1 MLRIYIT
8 HNIYIHIYIHISI
21 SIYLSIYL
29 FIYMYIIYIYIY
41 IFVFPLKY
49 QTQLKISSGNV
60 GNNCLLLYFNNLLI
74 GIQLWFLSYNEMLIY
89 NLA

>member
-1 MLRIYIT
+1 MLHIYIA
-8 HNIYIHIYIHISI
+8 HNIYIYIYTYIYLYL

-29 FIYMYIIYIYIY
+29 YVYIYIY

>member
-1 MLRIYIT
+1 MLHIYIA

-29 FIYMYIIYIYIY
+29 SICIYIYIY